1 MKLFFPNIFKI
12 FLILAILTGCA
23 TTEEIKES
31 DSILLLNQDIVV
43 SSPSF
48 AGNPNVFGPLEF
60 IGETFIPFG
69 LQVEETTVEG
79 LSGLTRIGDT
89 NRYLSICDVTDGTP
103 ARFYELEIDL
113 SDGSLDNGDVEVVS
127 VEFLKDE
134 NGPLVPGTYDLEG
147 IALDP
152 GNITLLYASEG
163 VGGNSSG
170 YAPYIKRNSRLGQY
184 INDIEIDL
192 DKLDQTDD
200 DGGVY
205 GSGGFESLVYSKDFK
220 TLWTAPESAL
230 QQDGSKPTSEYGA
243 LVRLMKF
250 DSSDVLNPHQ
260 VAEYVYHLSKKNG
273 SIVNPGDFG
282 TGGDR
287 SMVDLLPIN
296 DHSLL
301 VLEREWI
308 GGEARTNTRPI
319 ALYKI
324 NTRKADNVMDVEVL
338 TGQERP
344 VRKELVLDFD
354 ELGQAGLVDRIG
366 SFEAMIFGPD
376 LEDGRKTL
384 IFVEDNDSSVDTQV
398 IAFAVGQKKGKKNRD
413 DD

>member
-1 MKLFFPNIFKI
+1 MKK
-12 FLILAILTGCA
+12 T
-23 TTEEIKES
+23 
-31 DSILLLNQDIVV
+31 LLSALLSAVIY
-43 SSPSF
+43 SPVF
-48 AGNPNVFGPLEF
+48 AGNPSGFDHMEF

-69 LQVEETTVEG
+69 LQVEGTTVEG
-79 LSGLTRIGDT
+79 LSGLTRIGNT

-113 SDGSLDNGDVEVVS
+113 SDGSLNDGDVNVVD
-127 VEFLKDE
+127 VEFLNDE
-134 NGPLVPGTYDLEG
+134 NGALIPGTYDLEG

-152 GNITLLYASEG
+152 GNITLLFASEG
-163 VGGNSSG
+163 VSGGPGG
-170 YAPYIKRNSRLGQY
+170 YAPYIKRNSRFGQH
-184 INDIEIDL
+184 INHIEIDL
-192 DKLDQTDD
+192 EKLDQTDGE
-200 DGGVY
+200 GGVY

-220 TLWTAPESAL
+220 TLWTAPETAL
-230 QQDGSKPTSEYGA
+230 QQDGSKPTSEVGA

-250 DSSDVLNPHQ
+250 DSSDALNPHQ
-260 VAEYVYHLSKKNG
+260 VAEYVYQLSKKNG

-296 DHSLL
+296 DHTLL

-319 ALYKI
+319 ALYVI
-324 NTRKADNVMDVEVL
+324 NTRRADNVMDVEVL
-338 TGQERP
+338 SGEERP
-344 VRKELVLDFD
+344 VTKKLVLDFD
-354 ELGQAGLVDRIG
+354 ELRQAGLVERVG

-376 LEDGRKTL
+376 LDDGRKTL

-398 IAFAVGQKKGKKNRD
+398 IAFALGKKSGNDRRD
-413 DD
+413 